1 MKTIEVS
8 AVLMIPVLLF
18 GMFGN
23 LSLLSATYRFK
34 QLRNRNGILVALI
47 AFLDSISELHE
58 SKNAI
63 EVLSGKSLMPRSVCF
78 RSIFLYLVSFNM
90 ACIAILF
97 LAIDRFIAVW
107 SPLSYRTIRTK
118 HFILVTITVG
128 LAYAIP
134 IATINFVAA
143 DDKLIEPCNPPM
155 SYTIRFRVIRNY
167 IYLAIT
173 MLVIILNAISYLI
186 IHSAKKKQKQNTCT
200 FSSAQIRS

>member
-23 LSLLSATYRFK
+23 LNLLSATYRFK

-47 AFLDSISELHE
+47 AFLDFISELHE

-63 EVLSGKSLMPRSVCF
+63 EVLSGKSLMPRNVCF

-90 ACIAILF
+90 ACVAILF

-107 SPLSYRTIRTK
+107 SPLRIPSDSAALGWRLAFCNASDTI
-118 HFILVTITVG
+118 
-128 LAYAIP
+128 
-134 IATINFVAA
+134 
-143 DDKLIEPCNPPM
+143 KL
-155 SYTIRFRVIRNY
+155 
-167 IYLAIT
+167 T
-173 MLVIILNAISYLI
+173 M
-186 IHSAKKKQKQNTCT
+186 KKKKRR
-200 FSSAQIRS
+200 SSVTVACFWNDLRSMDR